1 MPESSYTGHPS
12 DYEFPQRFTDPSQ
25 ESFRER
31 PDKISGLTTRESVE
45 LFQEAYDRVV
55 DEAHSTLQ
63 QSSTGGENAGET
75 VKPKLT
81 LDLRK
86 RNLIQIPKEVIA
98 IIGKDVERLQLAHN
112 QLSHIAYEFIGC
124 SALRYLN
131 LRDNR
136 FREVPKAIFGLPQLE
151 ILDLSKNKIGE
162 VPDEIEQMKALRV
175 FSIQHNNIGDLP
187 FCLGSINTLR
197 ILKLTG
203 NPLTPRLK
211 RIAEGSDLSP
221 GPSPAFVDNEFE
233 KDTTSTKKVL
243 EYLRTLAAARDSEG
257 DSSDGPLETP
267 RALLRFPVQTRKYGH
282 NTSES
287 ESASELRS
295 PGFAKPPLP
304 ARSHYRVPSSQN
316 NALLQNAALRRPGLA
331 PLSLGNERNRSNSE
345 SILQATQNTRN
356 KRMGIVPKKQT
367 DLAALDETR
376 TNRNSH
382 HLRGQSHGSALRQ
395 GIRAGD
401 ISPSNTT
408 SLQGSED
415 QRGILGR
422 PLSSLPRQRQ
432 QIPLTTRTLEAAKGI
447 LYSLNLVHHHLGL
460 LFPVVKEGKPKR
472 SSLER
477 VFHNA
482 AIRVEHLD
490 QELSKCM
497 RDAAQGLQFTRT
509 SKKAVRQ
516 ATHACILTHEP
527 IAQLATRS
535 TGQLAQDA
543 DPKYLRTLM
552 LLLYG
557 SLNEIYNSNQSC
569 GRKRPANK
577 ARKIN
582 VKQVSQIT
590 ATASEGENS
599 KNRED
604 SVTPTRD
611 RPKPERRWRNGG
623 SAQQYS
629 SHVDLYAALGTQT
642 AVPLYL
648 NGRSRSNSRAGM
660 FHGAASSSVVSTPRS
675 GESFSS
681 ARLASR
687 SRSGSVTMMPD
698 QARIEREQRMQFE
711 QIFVILR
718 KSADQGLQ
726 IIPQL
731 QPFFSDAAE
740 ASQREYT
747 HEKIRELWLTL
758 VNRNRTCLNMSEK
771 LKKRLS
777 TIKLNDPE
785 ARNARDF
792 WRLVKDFVDSYSS
805 LLASLREARLHN
817 LVPSDMRHQV
827 RPVHKSATEAAT
839 LITNSPWNRLTFEVE
854 PQTQPPSRAQTPAP
868 NGYQA
873 HQQHRTRGSGGSNAA
888 SSSSPYTPSVPA
900 TPLSA
905 ALGPAAQA
913 TVPATPANASLN
925 RSFEGDV
932 FQRADSLLNL
942 QNTMYHRR

>member
-1 MPESSYTGHPS
+1 
-12 DYEFPQRFTDPSQ
+12 
-25 ESFRER
+25 
-31 PDKISGLTTRESVE
+31 
-45 LFQEAYDRVV
+45 
-55 DEAHSTLQ
+55 
-63 QSSTGGENAGET
+63 
-75 VKPKLT
+75 
-81 LDLRK
+81 
-86 RNLIQIPKEVIA
+86 
-98 IIGKDVERLQLAHN
+98 
-112 QLSHIAYEFIGC
+112 
-124 SALRYLN
+124 
-131 LRDNR
+131 
-136 FREVPKAIFGLPQLE
+136 
-151 ILDLSKNKIGE
+151 
-162 VPDEIEQMKALRV
+162 
-175 FSIQHNNIGDLP
+175 
-187 FCLGSINTLR
+187 
-197 ILKLTG
+197 
-203 NPLTPRLK
+203 
-211 RIAEGSDLSP
+211 
-221 GPSPAFVDNEFE
+221 
-233 KDTTSTKKVL
+233 
-243 EYLRTLAAARDSEG
+243 
-257 DSSDGPLETP
+257 
-267 RALLRFPVQTRKYGH
+267 
-282 NTSES
+282 
-287 ESASELRS
+287 
-295 PGFAKPPLP
+295 
-304 ARSHYRVPSSQN
+304 
-316 NALLQNAALRRPGLA
+316 
-331 PLSLGNERNRSNSE
+331 
-345 SILQATQNTRN
+345 
-356 KRMGIVPKKQT
+356 MGIVPKKQT
-367 DLAALDETR
+367 ELTVLDETR
-376 TNRNSH
+376 ANRNSH

-401 ISPSNTT
+401 ISPSNVT
-408 SLQGSED
+408 SSHGSED
-415 QRGILGR
+415 QRGMLGR

-432 QIPLTTRTLEAAKGI
+432 QNLPGARIIEAAKGI
-447 LYSLNLVHHHLGL
+447 LYSLNLVHHHLGI
-460 LFPVVKEGKPKR
+460 LFPVIKEGKSKR

-482 AIRVEHLD
+482 AIHVEHLD

-497 RDAAQGLQFTRT
+497 RDAAQGLGLTDASRK
-509 SKKAVRQ
+509 SMRQ

-527 IAQLATRS
+527 IAQLTTRS
-535 TGQLAQDA
+535 VGQLAQDA
-543 DPKYLRTLM
+543 DPRYIRTLM
-552 LLLYG
+552 LLFYG
-557 SLNEIYNSNQSC
+557 SLNEVYNSNLTS
-569 GRKRPANK
+569 GRKRLVKK
-577 ARKIN
+577 ARKVN
-582 VKQVSQIT
+582 VRQVPQIT
-590 ATASEGENS
+590 ANASEGESS
-599 KNRED
+599 KNRDD

-623 SAQQYS
+623 SVQQFS
-629 SHVDLYAALGTQT
+629 SHIDLHAALGTQT

-660 FHGAASSSVVSTPRS
+660 FQGSTSSSVVSTPRS

-681 ARLASR
+681 SKLATR

-698 QARIEREQRMQFE
+698 QARIEKEQRVQFE

-731 QPFFSDAAE
+731 QPSFNEAAE
-740 ASQREYT
+740 ASQRQYT

-758 VNRNRTCLNMSEK
+758 VNRNRTCLSMSEK

-805 LLASLREARLHN
+805 LLASLREARLLN

-854 PQTQPPSRAQTPAP
+854 PLTQPPSRAQTPAP

-873 HQQHRTRGSGGSNAA
+873 HQQHRTLGSGGLNAA
-888 SSSSPYTPSVPA
+888 SSSSPFTPSVPA

-913 TVPATPANASLN
+913 TVPATPASASLN

>member
-1 MPESSYTGHPS
+1 M
-12 DYEFPQRFTDPSQ
+12 EFC
-25 ESFRER
+25 
-31 PDKISGLTTRESVE
+31 
-45 LFQEAYDRVV
+45 
-55 DEAHSTLQ
+55 H
-63 QSSTGGENAGET
+63 
-75 VKPKLT
+75 
-81 LDLRK
+81 
-86 RNLIQIPKEVIA
+86 
-98 IIGKDVERLQLAHN
+98 
-112 QLSHIAYEFIGC
+112 
-124 SALRYLN
+124 
-131 LRDNR
+131 
-136 FREVPKAIFGLPQLE
+136 
-151 ILDLSKNKIGE
+151 
-162 VPDEIEQMKALRV
+162 
-175 FSIQHNNIGDLP
+175 
-187 FCLGSINTLR
+187 R
-197 ILKLTG
+197 ILTYRSG
-203 NPLTPRLK
+203 
-211 RIAEGSDLSP
+211 G
-221 GPSPAFVDNEFE
+221 
-233 KDTTSTKKVL
+233 
-243 EYLRTLAAARDSEG
+243 
-257 DSSDGPLETP
+257 SDGPLETP
-267 RALLRFPVQTRKYGH
+267 RALLRFPLQNRKYGH

-295 PGFAKPPLP
+295 PSFAKPLLQ

-316 NALLQNAALRRPGLA
+316 NILLQNAALRRPGLA
-331 PLSLGNERNRSNSE
+331 PLPSGNERNRSNSE

-367 DLAALDETR
+367 DLTVLDETR
-376 TNRNSH
+376 ANRNSH

-408 SLQGSED
+408 SSHSSED
-415 QRGILGR
+415 QRGMLGR
-422 PLSSLPRQRQ
+422 PLSSLPRQKQ
-432 QIPLTTRTLEAAKGI
+432 QYLPRTRIIEAAKCM
-447 LYSLNLVHHHLGL
+447 LYSLNLVHLHLGI
-460 LFPVVKEGKPKR
+460 LFPVIKEGKSKR
-472 SSLER
+472 ASLER
-477 VFHNA
+477 IFHNA

-497 RDAAQGLQFTRT
+497 RDAAQGLGFTDLSR
-509 SKKAVRQ
+509 KAVRQ
-516 ATHACILTHEP
+516 ATHACILAHEP
-527 IAQLATRS
+527 IAQLTTRS
-535 TGQLAQDA
+535 VGQLARDA
-543 DPKYLRTLM
+543 DPKYIRTLM

-557 SLNEIYNSNQSC
+557 SFNEVNNCNHTSVRERLAKKTQ
-569 GRKRPANK
+569 R
-577 ARKIN
+577 IN

-590 ATASEGENS
+590 ANVSEGEIS
-599 KNRED
+599 KNRDD

-623 SAQQYS
+623 SVQPAS
-629 SHVDLYAALGTQT
+629 SHIDLHTAPGTHT

-648 NGRSRSNSRAGM
+648 NGRSRSNSRAGI
-660 FHGAASSSVVSTPRS
+660 FHGSTSSSVVSTPRS

-681 ARLASR
+681 ARLAPR

-698 QARIEREQRMQFE
+698 QARIEKEQRVQFE

-718 KSADQGLQ
+718 RSADQGLH

-731 QPFFSDAAE
+731 QPFFNDAAE
-740 ASQREYT
+740 ASQGQYT
-747 HEKIRELWLTL
+747 HDKIHELWLTL

-805 LLASLREARLHN
+805 LLASLREARLLN

-839 LITNSPWNRLTFEVE
+839 LITNSPWNRLTFEDE
-854 PQTQPPSRAQTPAP
+854 PQTQPPSRAPTPAP

-873 HQQHRTRGSGGSNAA
+873 HQQHRTRGSGGSNAT

-913 TVPATPANASLN
+913 TVPATPVSATLN

>member
-1 MPESSYTGHPS
+1 MEH
-12 DYEFPQRFTDPSQ
+12 DPC
-25 ESFRER
+25 
-31 PDKISGLTTRESVE
+31 L
-45 LFQEAYDRVV
+45 
-55 DEAHSTLQ
+55 
-63 QSSTGGENAGET
+63 
-75 VKPKLT
+75 
-81 LDLRK
+81 
-86 RNLIQIPKEVIA
+86 
-98 IIGKDVERLQLAHN
+98 LAH
-112 QLSHIAYEFIGC
+112 
-124 SALRYLN
+124 RYC
-131 LRDNR
+131 
-136 FREVPKAIFGLPQLE
+136 G
-151 ILDLSKNKIGE
+151 
-162 VPDEIEQMKALRV
+162 
-175 FSIQHNNIGDLP
+175 
-187 FCLGSINTLR
+187 
-197 ILKLTG
+197 
-203 NPLTPRLK
+203 
-211 RIAEGSDLSP
+211 
-221 GPSPAFVDNEFE
+221 
-233 KDTTSTKKVL
+233 
-243 EYLRTLAAARDSEG
+243 
-257 DSSDGPLETP
+257 SDGPIETP
-267 RALLRFPVQTRKYGH
+267 RALSRFPVQFRKYGH

-295 PGFAKPPLP
+295 PGFAKPPLQ

-316 NALLQNAALRRPGLA
+316 NVLLQNAALRRPGLA

-367 DLAALDETR
+367 DLTVLDETR
-376 TNRNSH
+376 ANRNSH

-395 GIRAGD
+395 GKRAGD
-401 ISPSNTT
+401 VSPSNMT
-408 SLQGSED
+408 SLHSNED
-415 QRGILGR
+415 QRGMLGR
-422 PLSSLPRQRQ
+422 PLSSLPQQRQ
-432 QIPLTTRTLEAAKGI
+432 QNLPRTRTIEAAKGI
-447 LYSLNLVHHHLGL
+447 LYSLNLVHHHLGI
-460 LFPVVKEGKPKR
+460 LFPVIKEGKPKR

-490 QELSKCM
+490 QELNKCT
-497 RDAAQGLQFTRT
+497 RDAAQALEFTQT
-509 SKKAVRQ
+509 SRKAVRQ

-535 TGQLAQDA
+535 TGYLAQDG
-543 DPKYLRTLM
+543 DPKYVRTLM

-557 SLNEIYNSNQSC
+557 SLNEIYNSNQAS
-569 GRKRPANK
+569 GRNRPAKNAQK
-577 ARKIN
+577 VN
-582 VKQVSQIT
+582 VKQVSQII
-590 ATASEGENS
+590 ANASEGESS
-599 KNRED
+599 KNRDD

-611 RPKPERRWRNGG
+611 RPKPERRRNGG
-623 SAQQYS
+623 GVQPCS
-629 SHVDLYAALGTQT
+629 SHIDLHGALGTQT

-648 NGRSRSNSRAGM
+648 NGRSRSNSRAGT
-660 FHGAASSSVVSTPRS
+660 FHGSTSSSVVNTPRS

-681 ARLASR
+681 ARLATR
-687 SRSGSVTMMPD
+687 SRSGSVAMMPD
-698 QARIEREQRMQFE
+698 QARIEKEQRVQFE

-740 ASQREYT
+740 ASQRKYT

-785 ARNARDF
+785 ARNAMDF

-805 LLASLREARLHN
+805 LLASLREARLLN
-817 LVPSDMRHQV
+817 LVPSEMRHQV

-854 PQTQPPSRAQTPAP
+854 PHTQPPSRAQTPAP

-873 HQQHRTRGSGGSNAA
+873 HQQHRTRGSGGSNAVP
-888 SSSSPYTPSVPA
+888 SYSPYTPSVPA

-913 TVPATPANASLN
+913 TVPATPASASLN

>member
-1 MPESSYTGHPS
+1 
-12 DYEFPQRFTDPSQ
+12 
-25 ESFRER
+25 
-31 PDKISGLTTRESVE
+31 
-45 LFQEAYDRVV
+45 
-55 DEAHSTLQ
+55 
-63 QSSTGGENAGET
+63 
-75 VKPKLT
+75 
-81 LDLRK
+81 
-86 RNLIQIPKEVIA
+86 
-98 IIGKDVERLQLAHN
+98 
-112 QLSHIAYEFIGC
+112 
-124 SALRYLN
+124 
-131 LRDNR
+131 
-136 FREVPKAIFGLPQLE
+136 
-151 ILDLSKNKIGE
+151 
-162 VPDEIEQMKALRV
+162 
-175 FSIQHNNIGDLP
+175 
-187 FCLGSINTLR
+187 
-197 ILKLTG
+197 
-203 NPLTPRLK
+203 
-211 RIAEGSDLSP
+211 
-221 GPSPAFVDNEFE
+221 
-233 KDTTSTKKVL
+233 
-243 EYLRTLAAARDSEG
+243 
-257 DSSDGPLETP
+257 
-267 RALLRFPVQTRKYGH
+267 
-282 NTSES
+282 
-287 ESASELRS
+287 
-295 PGFAKPPLP
+295 
-304 ARSHYRVPSSQN
+304 
-316 NALLQNAALRRPGLA
+316 
-331 PLSLGNERNRSNSE
+331 
-345 SILQATQNTRN
+345 
-356 KRMGIVPKKQT
+356 MGIVPKKQT
-367 DLAALDETR
+367 ELTVLDETR
-376 TNRNSH
+376 ANRNSH

-401 ISPSNTT
+401 ISPSNVT
-408 SLQGSED
+408 SSHGSED
-415 QRGILGR
+415 QRGMLGR

-432 QIPLTTRTLEAAKGI
+432 QNLPGARIIEAAKGI
-447 LYSLNLVHHHLGL
+447 LYSLNLVHHHLGI
-460 LFPVVKEGKPKR
+460 LFPVIKEGKSKR

-482 AIRVEHLD
+482 AIHVEHLD

-497 RDAAQGLQFTRT
+497 RDAAQGLGLTDASRK
-509 SKKAVRQ
+509 SVRQ

-527 IAQLATRS
+527 IAQLTTRS
-535 TGQLAQDA
+535 VGQLAQDA
-543 DPKYLRTLM
+543 DPRYIRTLM
-552 LLLYG
+552 LLFYG
-557 SLNEIYNSNQSC
+557 SLNEVYNSNLTS
-569 GRKRPANK
+569 GRKRLVKK
-577 ARKIN
+577 ARKVN
-582 VKQVSQIT
+582 VSQVPQIT
-590 ATASEGENS
+590 ANASEGQSS
-599 KNRED
+599 KNRDD

-623 SAQQYS
+623 SVQQFS
-629 SHVDLYAALGTQT
+629 SHIDLHAALGTQT

-660 FHGAASSSVVSTPRS
+660 FQGSTSSSVVSTPRS

-681 ARLASR
+681 SKLAPR

-698 QARIEREQRMQFE
+698 QARIEKEQRVQFE

-731 QPFFSDAAE
+731 QPSFNEAAE
-740 ASQREYT
+740 ASQRQYT

-758 VNRNRTCLNMSEK
+758 VNRNRTCLSMSEK

-805 LLASLREARLHN
+805 LLASLREARLLN

-854 PQTQPPSRAQTPAP
+854 PLTQPPSRAQTPAP

-873 HQQHRTRGSGGSNAA
+873 HQQHRTLGSGGLNAG
-888 SSSSPYTPSVPA
+888 SSSSPFTPSVPA

-913 TVPATPANASLN
+913 TVPATPASASLN

>member
-1 MPESSYTGHPS
+1 M
-12 DYEFPQRFTDPSQ
+12 DPSQ
-25 ESFRER
+25 EPFRER
-31 PDKISGLTTRESVE
+31 PDKISGLTTRESLE
-45 LFQEAYDRVV
+45 LFQEAHDKAV

-63 QSSTGGENAGET
+63 QSLTGGENAGET

-98 IIGKDVERLQLAHN
+98 IIGQDVERLQLAHN

-175 FSIQHNNIGDLP
+175 FSIQHNNVGDLP

-197 ILKLTG
+197 MLKLTG

-211 RIAEGSDLSP
+211 RIVEGSDLSP
-221 GPSPAFVDNEFE
+221 GPSPAFVDNEIE
-233 KDTTSTKKVL
+233 KDTMSTKKVL
-243 EYLRTLAAARDSEG
+243 EYLRTLAAAKDSEG

-267 RALLRFPVQTRKYGH
+267 RALLRFPVQARKYGH
-282 NTSES
+282 TTSES

-304 ARSHYRVPSSQN
+304 ARSHYRIPSSQN
-316 NALLQNAALRRPGLA
+316 NVLLQNAAIRRPGLA

-345 SILQATQNTRN
+345 SILQATQTTRN

-367 DLAALDETR
+367 ELTVLDETR
-376 TNRNSH
+376 ANRNSY

-395 GIRAGD
+395 GVRAGD
-401 ISPSNTT
+401 ISPSNMT
-408 SLQGSED
+408 SLHGSED
-415 QRGILGR
+415 PRGLLGR
-422 PLSSLPRQRQ
+422 PLSSLPQ
-432 QIPLTTRTLEAAKGI
+432 QKERKLPGTRTIEAAKGI
-447 LYSLNLVHHHLGL
+447 LYSLNLVHHHLGM
-460 LFPVVKEGKPKR
+460 LFPVIKEGKPKR

-482 AIRVEHLD
+482 AIHVEHLD

-497 RDAAQGLQFTRT
+497 RDAAQGSDFTHT

-535 TGQLAQDA
+535 TGQLVQDA
-543 DPKYLRTLM
+543 DPKYIRTLL

-557 SLNEIYNSNQSC
+557 SLNEMYNCNKKS
-569 GRKRPANK
+569 GGKRPANK
-577 ARKIN
+577 APKVN
-582 VKQVSQIT
+582 VKQVPQIT
-590 ATASEGENS
+590 ANAIEAEETS
-599 KNRED
+599 KNRDD

-623 SAQQYS
+623 SVQQYS
-629 SHVDLYAALGTQT
+629 NHIDLNAALGIQT

-660 FHGAASSSVVSTPRS
+660 FHGSTSSSVVSTPRS

-681 ARLASR
+681 ARLAPR

-698 QARIEREQRMQFE
+698 QARIEKEQRAQFE

-718 KSADQGLQ
+718 RSADEGLQ

-731 QPFFSDAAE
+731 QPFFVDAAE
-740 ASQREYT
+740 ASQRKYT

-792 WRLVKDFVDSYSS
+792 WRLVKDFVDSYGSF
-805 LLASLREARLHN
+805 LASLREARLLN

-868 NGYQA
+868 NGYHA

-913 TVPATPANASLN
+913 TVPATPASASLN

>member
-1 MPESSYTGHPS
+1 M
-12 DYEFPQRFTDPSQ
+12 
-25 ESFRER
+25 
-31 PDKISGLTTRESVE
+31 
-45 LFQEAYDRVV
+45 
-55 DEAHSTLQ
+55 
-63 QSSTGGENAGET
+63 
-75 VKPKLT
+75 
-81 LDLRK
+81 
-86 RNLIQIPKEVIA
+86 
-98 IIGKDVERLQLAHN
+98 
-112 QLSHIAYEFIGC
+112 
-124 SALRYLN
+124 
-131 LRDNR
+131 
-136 FREVPKAIFGLPQLE
+136 
-151 ILDLSKNKIGE
+151 
-162 VPDEIEQMKALRV
+162 
-175 FSIQHNNIGDLP
+175 
-187 FCLGSINTLR
+187 
-197 ILKLTG
+197 
-203 NPLTPRLK
+203 
-211 RIAEGSDLSP
+211 
-221 GPSPAFVDNEFE
+221 
-233 KDTTSTKKVL
+233 
-243 EYLRTLAAARDSEG
+243 
-257 DSSDGPLETP
+257 
-267 RALLRFPVQTRKYGH
+267 
-282 NTSES
+282 
-287 ESASELRS
+287 RS
-295 PGFAKPPLP
+295 PGFAKPLLP

-316 NALLQNAALRRPGLA
+316 NILLQNAALRRPGLA

-345 SILQATQNTRN
+345 SVLQATQNTRN

-367 DLAALDETR
+367 DLTVLDEMR
-376 TNRNSH
+376 ANRNSH

-395 GIRAGD
+395 GLHAGD
-401 ISPSNTT
+401 VSPSNII
-408 SLQGSED
+408 SLHGGDD
-415 QRGILGR
+415 QRAMLGR
-422 PLSSLPRQRQ
+422 PLSSLPRQKLQYLPR
-432 QIPLTTRTLEAAKGI
+432 TRIIEAAKCM

-460 LFPVVKEGKPKR
+460 LFPVIKEGKSKR
-472 SSLER
+472 SNLER

-497 RDAAQGLQFTRT
+497 SDAAQGLGFTVASRT
-509 SKKAVRQ
+509 AVRQ

-527 IAQLATRS
+527 IAQLTTRS
-535 TGQLAQDA
+535 VGQLARDA
-543 DPKYLRTLM
+543 DPKYIRTLM

-557 SLNEIYNSNQSC
+557 SFNEVYNSNHNSL
-569 GRKRPANK
+569 RERLAKK
-577 ARKIN
+577 AQNVN

-590 ATASEGENS
+590 TTASEGDSS
-599 KNRED
+599 KNRDD

-611 RPKPERRWRNGG
+611 RPKPERRWRNAG
-623 SAQQYS
+623 SVQPSS
-629 SHVDLYAALGTQT
+629 SHIDLHAALGTQT

-648 NGRSRSNSRAGM
+648 NSRSRSNSRAGT
-660 FHGAASSSVVSTPRS
+660 FHGSTSSSVVSTPRS

-681 ARLASR
+681 ARLATR

-698 QARIEREQRMQFE
+698 QARIEKEQRVQFE

-731 QPFFSDAAE
+731 QPFFNDAAE
-740 ASQREYT
+740 ASQRQYT
-747 HEKIRELWLTL
+747 HEKISELWLTL
-758 VNRNRTCLNMSEK
+758 VNRNITCLNMSEK

-805 LLASLREARLHN
+805 LLASLREARLLN

-827 RPVHKSATEAAT
+827 RPVHRSATEAAT

-868 NGYQA
+868 NGYQT
-873 HQQHRTRGSGGSNAA
+873 HQRHRTRGSGSSNAA

-913 TVPATPANASLN
+913 TVPATPASASLN

>member
-1 MPESSYTGHPS
+1 M
-12 DYEFPQRFTDPSQ
+12 Q
-25 ESFRER
+25 
-31 PDKISGLTTRESVE
+31 
-45 LFQEAYDRVV
+45 
-55 DEAHSTLQ
+55 
-63 QSSTGGENAGET
+63 N
-75 VKPKLT
+75 
-81 LDLRK
+81 
-86 RNLIQIPKEVIA
+86 
-98 IIGKDVERLQLAHN
+98 
-112 QLSHIAYEFIGC
+112 
-124 SALRYLN
+124 
-131 LRDNR
+131 
-136 FREVPKAIFGLPQLE
+136 
-151 ILDLSKNKIGE
+151 
-162 VPDEIEQMKALRV
+162 
-175 FSIQHNNIGDLP
+175 
-187 FCLGSINTLR
+187 
-197 ILKLTG
+197 
-203 NPLTPRLK
+203 
-211 RIAEGSDLSP
+211 
-221 GPSPAFVDNEFE
+221 
-233 KDTTSTKKVL
+233 
-243 EYLRTLAAARDSEG
+243 
-257 DSSDGPLETP
+257 
-267 RALLRFPVQTRKYGH
+267 RKYGH

-295 PGFAKPPLP
+295 PGLAKPPLP

-316 NALLQNAALRRPGLA
+316 NVLLQSSALRRPGLA

-345 SILQATQNTRN
+345 SILQATRN

-367 DLAALDETR
+367 DLAVLDETR
-376 TNRNSH
+376 ANRNSH

-395 GIRAGD
+395 GVRTGD
-401 ISPSNTT
+401 ISPSNVTP
-408 SLQGSED
+408 LDGNVEQG
-415 QRGILGR
+415 GILGR
-422 PLSSLPRQRQ
+422 PLSSLPRQNRQ
-432 QIPLTTRTLEAAKGI
+432 NIPTTRMIEAAKGI
-447 LYSLNLVHHHLGL
+447 LYSLNLLHHHLGI
-460 LFPVVKEGKPKR
+460 LFPVIKEGKSKR

-477 VFHNA
+477 IFHNA

-490 QELSKCM
+490 QVLSKCM
-497 RDAAQGLQFTRT
+497 RDAAQGSGFTVASR
-509 SKKAVRQ
+509 KAVRQ

-527 IAQLATRS
+527 IAQLTSRS
-535 TGQLAQDA
+535 VGQLAQDA
-543 DPKYLRTLM
+543 DPKYIRTLM

-557 SLNEIYNSNQSC
+557 SLNEVYNSNQTS
-569 GRKRPANK
+569 GRERPAKK
-577 ARKIN
+577 AQKVN
-582 VKQVSQIT
+582 VKQVSQI
-590 ATASEGENS
+590 AANASVGESS
-599 KNRED
+599 KGRDD

-623 SAQQYS
+623 SGQQSS
-629 SHVDLYAALGTQT
+629 SHIDLHVALGTQT
-642 AVPLYL
+642 AVPLHL
-648 NGRSRSNSRAGM
+648 NGRSRSNSHARM
-660 FHGAASSSVVSTPRS
+660 FHGSTSSSVVSTPRS

-698 QARIEREQRMQFE
+698 QARIEKEQRVQFE

-731 QPFFSDAAE
+731 RPFFNDGAE
-740 ASQREYT
+740 ASQRQYT
-747 HEKIRELWLTL
+747 HEKIRELWMTL
-758 VNRNRTCLNMSEK
+758 VNRNRTCLIMSEK

-805 LLASLREARLHN
+805 LLASLREARLLN
-817 LVPSDMRHQV
+817 LVPSEMRHQV

-854 PQTQPPSRAQTPAP
+854 PPTHPPSRAQTPAP

-873 HQQHRTRGSGGSNAA
+873 HPQHRTRGSGGSNAT
-888 SSSSPYTPSVPA
+888 SSSSPFTPSVPA

-913 TVPATPANASLN
+913 TVPATPASASLN